1 MPAAASAAFIA
12 VEVDVFA
19 PTVVV
24 EGSIGCWRL
33 RTRWGKLVVGHPVL
47 LATDDGGCSFVG
59 SSSTSMV
66 VASLNGLS
74 SVTVGVEGR
83 SSCRSRLG

>member
-1 MPAAASAAFIA
+1 MPAASAAFIA

-33 RTRWGKLVVGHPVL
+33 RTRWGKLVVGHPAL
-47 LATDDGGCSFVG
+47 LATDDEGGCSFVG

-83 SSCRSRLG
+83 SSRSRLG

>member
-1 MPAAASAAFIA
+1 MPAAAAAFIA

-24 EGSIGCWRL
+24 EGSGCWRL
-33 RTRWGKLVVGHPVL
+33 RTRWGKLVGHPAL
-47 LATDDGGCSFVG
+47 LADDGGCSFVG

-83 SSCRSRLG
+83 SSRSRLG

>member
-1 MPAAASAAFIA
+1 MPAASAAFIA

-33 RTRWGKLVVGHPVL
+33 RTRWGKLVGHPAL
-47 LATDDGGCSFVG
+47 LADDGGCSFVG

-83 SSCRSRLG
+83 SSRSRLG